1 MVGGLGP
8 LLVVFPLCWE
18 PSLGLA
24 CTPSRSNVP
33 SSRRSSPRPARA
45 DSLARAFSHRGRPPG
60 RACHRGLQAS
70 GAGADVLLRQ
80 LREEDVRCRVSA
92 VRGRA
97 HGGPGTPRTEGTAG
111 DTCRFSIWDK
121 MSLIGLES
129 STACFDALPWVR
141 VNRPVFNKPPFSDE
155 RVLI

>member
-1 MVGGLGP
+1 M
-8 LLVVFPLCWE
+8 F
-18 PSLGLA
+18 
-24 CTPSRSNVP
+24 
-33 SSRRSSPRPARA
+33 PRPGAQAPARPA
-45 DSLARAFSHRGRPPG
+45 LTAWLVLSHTGARPPG